1 MLARAHRMLDEQ
13 AGWSL
18 TRKIDTVVSHLG
30 LDPDARFESLS
41 GGVKRKTLLARALAG
56 EPDVLF
62 LDEPT
67 NHLDVEAIRWL
78 EEFLVKQPRTLFFV
92 THDRMFLRHVANR
105 ILELDRGQLVDW
117 ACDYDTFLQRKA
129 DVLATEETLW
139 RKFDQKLKEE
149 EIWIRKGIKARRTR
163 NEGRVRALKAL
174 RLERRQRRER
184 TGTVTMQIQEAR
196 KSGGLVL
203 EVENVSFSWG
213 GEPVIRDFSANIMR
227 GDKVGIVGPNGVGKT
242 TLLKL
247 LLGELEPETGRVR
260 QGTRLEVAYSDQMR
274 SLLDETST
282 ARDIVAE
289 GSDYVDVNGN
299 RRHVIGYLKE
309 FLFTPERAQTPVGLL
324 SGGERNRLLL
334 AKLFTRPC
342 NVLVLDEP
350 TNDLDQETLELLEE
364 LIGDFA
370 GTVLVVSHDREFLNN
385 TVTSCL
391 VFEGGGRVVEYA
403 GGYDDWLIQRPAE
416 PEPEEAPAKTPRAR
430 APRERKLTWKETREL
445 EVLPDSIEALEEG
458 IAALRVRMNDPEFY
472 TNDHTVVAAEAA
484 RLEAMES
491 ALDAMLARMDIT
503 LTTPALLFSTQSLI
517 LLAYTNRFLALGSRI
532 RSLADRYQASPGP
545 SELAQIA
552 SLRQRVNLIR
562 LMQLWG
568 VCSLFLCV
576 LCMFLLFAG
585 LVFLGKV
592 IFGLSLVVMLISLG
606 LSTREIHI
614 STQALNIQL
623 ESMSLSRED

>member
-1 MLARAHRMLDEQ
+1 MALISASNISLSFSGPLLLDNINLQIHAGERICLLGRNGEGKSTLMRILSREITPDSGEIGHDKGLSVASLPQEVPADLAGTVYDVVASGAGEAGLCLAALRRETHGDVSVDPALLARAHRMLDEQ

-18 TRKIDTVVSHLG
+18 TRKIDTVITHLG
-30 LDPDARFESLS
+30 LEPEAQFTSLS

-67 NHLDVEAIRWL
+67 NHLDVDAIRWL
-78 EEFLVKQPRTLFFV
+78 EEFLVKQSRTLFFV

-105 ILELDRGQLVDW
+105 ILELDRGVLVDW

-174 RLERRQRRER
+174 RAERSQRRDR
-184 TGTVTMQIQEAR
+184 TGVVSMQIQEAN
-196 KSGGLVL
+196 KSGKLVL
-203 EVENVSFSWG
+203 EVANASYSWG
-213 GEPVIRDFSANIMR
+213 ETPVIHDFSANIMR
-227 GDKVGIVGPNGVGKT
+227 GDKVGIVGPNGAGKT

-247 LLGELEPETGRVR
+247 LLGDLAPQSGTVR
-260 QGTRLEVAYSDQMR
+260 QGTNLEVAYSDQMR
-274 SLLDETST
+274 TLLDETKT
-282 ARDIVAE
+282 AREIVGDGA
-289 GSDYVDVNGN
+289 DYIDVNEN
-299 RRHVIGYLKE
+299 RRHVIGYLKD

-364 LIGDFA
+364 LIGDFP

-391 VFEGGGRVVEYA
+391 VFEGRGRVVEYA
-403 GGYDDWLIQRPAE
+403 GGYDDWLSQRPQISEAE
-416 PEPEEAPAKTPRAR
+416 PVAPKTQKPRAQKN
-430 APRERKLTWKETREL
+430 RKLTYKENQEL
-445 EVLPDSIEALEEG
+445 EGLPGRIEALEAD
-458 IAALRVRMNDPEFY
+458 IAALHEQMNDPGFY
-472 TNDHTVVAAEAA
+472 SNDHTVVAAAA
-484 RLEAMES
+484 VRMEVLEAELDALLTRWDELEELRMLCES
-491 ALDAMLARMDIT
+491 A
-503 LTTPALLFSTQSLI
+503 
-517 LLAYTNRFLALGSRI
+517 
-532 RSLADRYQASPGP
+532 
-545 SELAQIA
+545 
-552 SLRQRVNLIR
+552 
-562 LMQLWG
+562 
-568 VCSLFLCV
+568 
-576 LCMFLLFAG
+576 
-585 LVFLGKV
+585 
-592 IFGLSLVVMLISLG
+592 
-606 LSTREIHI
+606 
-614 STQALNIQL
+614 
-623 ESMSLSRED
+623 

>member
-1 MLARAHRMLDEQ
+1 MALISASNISLSFSGPLLLDNINLQIHAGERICLLGRNGEGKSTLMRILSRELLPDSGEIGQEKGLSVASLPQEVPADLAGTVYDVVASGAGEAGLCLAALRRETHGDVCVDPDMLARAHRMLDEQ

-18 TRKIDTVVSHLG
+18 TRKIDTVITHLG
-30 LDPDARFESLS
+30 LNPESEFAALS

-105 ILELDRGQLVDW
+105 ILELDRGVLVDW
-117 ACDYDTFLQRKA
+117 ACDYDTFLKRKE

-174 RLERRQRRER
+174 RAERRQRRER
-184 TGTVTMQIQEAR
+184 TGSVSMQIQEAG
-196 KSGGLVL
+196 KSGKLVL
-203 EVENVSFSWG
+203 EVANISYAWGEN
-213 GEPVIRDFSANIMR
+213 PVIRDFSANIMR
-227 GDKVGIVGPNGVGKT
+227 GDRVGIVGPNGAGKT

-247 LLGELEPETGRVR
+247 LLGDLQPQSGVVR
-260 QGTRLEVAYSDQMR
+260 QGTNLNVAYSDQMR
-274 SLLDETST
+274 SLLDETKT
-282 ARDIVAE
+282 AREIVGE
-289 GSDYVDVNGN
+289 GADYIDVGEN
-299 RRHVIGYLKE
+299 RRHVIGYLKD
-309 FLFTPERAQTPVGLL
+309 FLFTPERAQTPVNLL

-364 LIGDFA
+364 LIGDFP

-391 VFEGGGRVVEYA
+391 VFEGQGRVVEYA
-403 GGYDDWLIQRPAE
+403 GGYDDWLVQRPQVEE
-416 PEPEEAPAKTPRAR
+416 PEPAAPKTQKPKAQKL
-430 APRERKLTWKETREL
+430 RKLTYKENLEL
-445 EVLPDSIEALEEG
+445 EGLPDRIEKLEADITLLHEQ
-458 IAALRVRMNDPEFY
+458 MNDPEFY
-472 TNDHTVVAAEAA
+472 SKDHTEVAAAAA
-484 RLEAMES
+484 RLEVLEGELDVLLTRWDELEELRMLCES
-491 ALDAMLARMDIT
+491 A
-503 LTTPALLFSTQSLI
+503 
-517 LLAYTNRFLALGSRI
+517 
-532 RSLADRYQASPGP
+532 
-545 SELAQIA
+545 
-552 SLRQRVNLIR
+552 
-562 LMQLWG
+562 
-568 VCSLFLCV
+568 
-576 LCMFLLFAG
+576 
-585 LVFLGKV
+585 
-592 IFGLSLVVMLISLG
+592 
-606 LSTREIHI
+606 
-614 STQALNIQL
+614 
-623 ESMSLSRED
+623 

>member
-1 MLARAHRMLDEQ
+1 MALISASNLSLSFSGPLLLDDISLQIHEGERICLLGRNGEGKSTLMRILAQELAPDSGEVAFSKGLSAASLPQEVPASLSGTVYDVVAAGAGEGGLCLAALRHGSGADPAKLVRAHRMLDEQ

-18 TRKIDTVVSHLG
+18 TRKIDTVVTHLG
-30 LDPDARFESLS
+30 LDPDARFESMS
-41 GGVKRKTLLARALAG
+41 GGVKRKTLLARALVD

-78 EEFLVKQPRTLFFV
+78 EEFLVKQARTLFFV

-163 NEGRVRALKAL
+163 NEGRVRALNAL

-184 TGTVTMQIQEAR
+184 SGAVTMQIQEAR

-203 EVENVSFSWG
+203 EVEDISFSWG

-227 GDKVGIVGPNGVGKT
+227 GDKVGIVGPNGAGKT

-364 LIGDFA
+364 LIGDFS

-403 GGYDDWLIQRPAE
+403 GGYDDWLVQRPAE
-416 PEPEEAPAKTPRAR
+416 PEPEAAPAKAPRIR
-430 APRERKLTWKETREL
+430 APQERKLTWKETREL
-445 EVLPDSIEALEEG
+445 EALPDSIEALEGG
-458 IAALRVRMNDPEFY
+458 IAALRGRMIDPEFY
-472 TNDHTVVAAEAA
+472 ANDHTVVAAEAA
-484 RLEAMES
+484 RLEAMEFE
-491 ALDAMLARMDIT
+491 LDAMLARWD
-503 LTTPALLFSTQSLI
+503 
-517 LLAYTNRFLALGSRI
+517 
-532 RSLADRYQASPGP
+532 
-545 SELAQIA
+545 ELEE
-552 SLRQRVNLIR
+552 LRAA
-562 LMQLWG
+562 
-568 VCSLFLCV
+568 C
-576 LCMFLLFAG
+576 
-585 LVFLGKV
+585 
-592 IFGLSLVVMLISLG
+592 
-606 LSTREIHI
+606 
-614 STQALNIQL
+614 
-623 ESMSLSRED
+623 ES

>member
-1 MLARAHRMLDEQ
+1 MALISASNLSLSFSGPLLLDDISLQIHEGERICLLGRNGEGKSTLMRILAQELLPDSGEVAFSKGLSAASLPQEVPASLSGTVYDVVAAGAGEGGLCLAALRHGSGADPAMLARAHRMLDEQ

-18 TRKIDTVVSHLG
+18 TRKIDTVVTHLG

-78 EEFLVKQPRTLFFV
+78 EEFLVKQARTLFFV

-203 EVENVSFSWG
+203 EVENVSFSCG

-227 GDKVGIVGPNGVGKT
+227 GDKVGIVGPNGAGKT

-274 SLLDETST
+274 SLLDDTST

-385 TVTSCL
+385 TVTSCF

-416 PEPEEAPAKTPRAR
+416 PEPEAAPAKAPRAK

-445 EVLPDSIEALEEG
+445 EALPDTIEALEEG
-458 IAALRVRMNDPEFY
+458 IAALRERMNDPEFY

-491 ALDAMLARMDIT
+491 ELDALLARWD
-503 LTTPALLFSTQSLI
+503 
-517 LLAYTNRFLALGSRI
+517 
-532 RSLADRYQASPGP
+532 
-545 SELAQIA
+545 ELEE
-552 SLRQRVNLIR
+552 LRAA
-562 LMQLWG
+562 
-568 VCSLFLCV
+568 C
-576 LCMFLLFAG
+576 
-585 LVFLGKV
+585 
-592 IFGLSLVVMLISLG
+592 
-606 LSTREIHI
+606 
-614 STQALNIQL
+614 
-623 ESMSLSRED
+623 ES